1 VRERLRAFD
10 QDLRVT
16 EVRSM
21 RDWLSTRLARPRF
34 SALLLGTFGALA
46 LLLSAIGT
54 YGLISYTVAQQRKEI
69 GVRMAL
75 GAQRPTIVGEVLGR
89 GLRLAGVGVGIGV
102 AGSVALT
109 RLLSNQL
116 AGVTATDPLT
126 FVISVGLLLAAAA
139 LACVVPARRASRVDP
154 METLRVD

>member
-1 VRERLRAFD
+1 
-10 QDLRVT
+10 
-16 EVRSM
+16 M
-21 RDWLSTRLARPRF
+21 RDWLATRLARPRF
-34 SALLLGTFGALA
+34 SALLLGTFGVLA

-75 GAQRPTIVGEVLGR
+75 GAQGKTIVQEVLGR
-89 GLRLAGVGVGIGV
+89 GLRLAGVGVLLGV

-109 RLLSNQL
+109 RLLSTQL

-126 FVISVGLLLAAAA
+126 FAMSVALLLVAAA